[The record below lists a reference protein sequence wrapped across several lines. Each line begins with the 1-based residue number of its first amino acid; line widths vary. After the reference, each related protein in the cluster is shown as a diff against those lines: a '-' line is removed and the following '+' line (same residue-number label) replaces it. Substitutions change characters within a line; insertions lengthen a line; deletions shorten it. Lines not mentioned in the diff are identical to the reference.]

1 MQTTETAQHMNVAAW
16 IATGIVIGWIANH
29 LLNQGSR
36 DGRLGYLAFGVLG
49 AFAGVQLLAP
59 TPDPG
64 ATVDVNAFSMT
75 LLMCSAAGAVVL
87 LFVGNMVRQRFF
99 P

>member
-1 MQTTETAQHMNVAAW
+1 MDRKPPCQPGGE
-16 IATGIVIGWIANH
+16 
-29 LLNQGSR
+29 
-36 DGRLGYLAFGVLG
+36 GRLGYLAFGVVG

-59 TPDPG
+59 APEPG
-64 ATVDVNAFSMT
+64 ASVDVNAFSMT

-87 LFVGNMVRQRFF
+87 LFVGNLVRQRFF